1 MRSIGYPELLV
12 IVALGVFLV
21 FPAWKIF
28 SKAGYPGILSL
39 ALLVPILNLVIW
51 WFLALSE
58 WPVLRELNALRQRT
72 TPSRPPLR

>member
-12 IVALGVFLV
+12 IIALGAFLV

-28 SKAGYPGILSL
+28 SKAGYSGILSL

-58 WPVLRELNALRQRT
+58 WPVLKELNALRQKT
-72 TPSRPPLR
+72 TPSGPPLR